1 MNKSTKSGRVGD
13 YPELAVD
20 VAAVNGEIYHVSEVN
35 IEILSIYGGDDI
47 TNGLSFRNR
56 GIVVAFDDGR
66 PVVVFVFNNYS
77 DISLS

>member
-13 YPELAVD
+13 YPELVVD

-35 IEILSIYGGDDI
+35 IEILSIHGGDDI

-66 PVVVFVFNNYS
+66 TVVVFVFNNYS